1 MAAGCFIA
9 GTSLS
14 SLVFGNV
21 IHHFTNSLRPLA
33 IATLLWAS
41 AAVVTG
47 VSRTLLVTAANKNYF
62 RALSRP
68 FQLCCTHVHRRQDS
82 TGNYSHL
89 CLALFELR

>member
-47 VSRTLLVTAANKNYF
+47 VSRTFWLLLLT
-62 RALSRP
+62 RIISGP
-68 FQLCCTHVHRRQDS
+68 CQ
-82 TGNYSHL
+82 G
-89 CLALFELR
+89 LFNCVVPMFIDDKIPPVIILTFA